1 MAIVPTTENPLEVN
15 IPKPLEFLRTDY
27 VHPDNARV
35 IEEQQRTYRLLSW
48 LDRWRMR
55 RKVARLRRQL
65 KHYNRLVT
73 EHGRLAGEARALKE
87 RFEAETDPAIR
98 GKLAARGR
106 SVMVR
111 GRQTRDEL
119 ARLMPLYSDYKH
131 FSGWLEYE
139 AKNRAELKAR
149 KREEQQINRAMR
161 KEAKFIAGIVRREWE
176 RTAHCHYM
184 KPLSNG
190 GYKAIAP
197 KIFKTQTGP
206 DAHYLWIKTRHKT
219 LFGYKTVLPYEVD
232 IEALQDEKRII
243 QNCKAAL
250 NREVAPL
257 WTTQGQFMYR
267 VARLDSPDALPS
279 RVMWRD
285 SWEFY
290 PQHRHDYLPYTVG
303 VEEHR
308 RFKWFDFGTDPH
320 ILIGGT
326 TGSGKSNQVNGM
338 IGTWVKTHTPDELRL
353 VLIDQKGGLEF
364 GHWSEVPHL
373 LWNVGKV
380 VDDVIPLLT
389 RVVNLMR
396 KRMSI
401 LEAAHQKKIE
411 AYNRVA
417 TKRMARIVVI
427 IDEMSN
433 LVELGA
439 TTDEIHNLIM
449 IITAMGRAV
458 GVHMICATQQPEVKI
473 VPGRL
478 KANMRMRIAGYM
490 PSTSASMTILDI
502 PDATT
507 LKAVPGRIM
516 VVSGMQRL
524 VVQAPYIEDHDIAHV
539 IDLAQHDYPNVAEEL
554 WEMEDVPR
562 ADVWNEDRVTQAALD
577 LNNGG
582 LSGST
587 LHKLYGDESPGER
600 LLRTLCKRVIDRGNA
615 AGGTLEHRGAVYA
628 LKRDKGGTMRL
639 VFDRISDVSDVSD
652 ISDVGDSGPIP
663 VRNVSELPA
672 QGQPLAESA
681 AD

>member
-1 MAIVPTTENPLEVN
+1 MAIVPSENPLEVT
-15 IPKPLEFLRTDY
+15 IPKPLEFLTKDY
-27 VHPDNARV
+27 VHPENARI
-35 IEEQQRTYRLLSW
+35 IEEQQRTYRLLTW
-48 LDRWRMR
+48 WDRWRMR

-65 KHYNRLVT
+65 KHYNRLIT
-73 EHGRLAGEARALKE
+73 QHSRLVEEAQALKT

-98 GKLAARGR
+98 QRLAASGR

-111 GRQTRDEL
+111 GRATRDEL
-119 ARLMPLYSDYKH
+119 VRLMPLYSDYKH

-139 AKNRAELKAR
+139 RKNRAELKAR
-149 KREEQQINRAMR
+149 QKEERQINRAMR
-161 KEAKFIAGIVRREWE
+161 KEAKDIARIVRREWE
-176 RTAHCHYM
+176 GTHGCHYM
-184 KPLSNG
+184 KPMKDGN
-190 GYKAIAP
+190 YKAIAP
-197 KIFKTQTGP
+197 KIFKTQTGS
-206 DAHYLWIKTRHKT
+206 DAHYLWIKTRTKT
-219 LFGYKTVLPYEVD
+219 LFGYRRALPHEVD

-243 QNCKAAL
+243 QNCKGAL
-250 NREVAPL
+250 NREVTAL
-257 WTTQGQFMYR
+257 WTQQGQFMYR
-267 VARLDSPDALPS
+267 VSRLDSPDALPS

-285 SWEFY
+285 SWEYY
-290 PQHRHDYLPYTVG
+290 PENRHDYLPYTVG

-308 RFKWFDFGTDPH
+308 HFKWFDFGTDPH

-380 VDDVIPLLT
+380 VDDVIPLLSK
-389 RVVNLMR
+389 VVALLR

-417 TKRMARIVVI
+417 TKRMARVVVI

-502 PDATT
+502 PDATM

-524 VVQAPYIEDHDIAHV
+524 VVQAPYIEDTDISHV
-539 IDLAQHDYPNVAEEL
+539 IDLAQHDYSNVAEEL
-554 WEMEDVPR
+554 WEMEDVAR
-562 ADVWNEDRVTQAALD
+562 ADVWNEDRVIQAALD
-577 LNNGG
+577 LNNGS
-582 LSGST
+582 LSGSA

-600 LLRTLCKRVIDRGNA
+600 LLRTLCKRVIDRGRA
-615 AGGTLEHRGAVYA
+615 QGGYVEHAGARYKF
-628 LKRDKGGTMRL
+628 KRMTSGWSL
-639 VFDRISDVSDVSD
+639 VFVSKLDKLDELDELDV
-652 ISDVGDSGPIP
+652 VGTADAS
-663 VRNVSELPA
+663 VQLASNSETPER
-672 QGQPLAESA
+672 QPLTESA